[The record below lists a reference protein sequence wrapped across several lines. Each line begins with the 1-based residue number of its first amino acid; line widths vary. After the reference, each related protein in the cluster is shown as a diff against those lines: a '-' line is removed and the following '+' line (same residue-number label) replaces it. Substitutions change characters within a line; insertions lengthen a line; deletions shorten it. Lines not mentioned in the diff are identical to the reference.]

1 MTWFWITLAAPII
14 YALVNQTDKYFIS
27 HHLKNDGVGAI
38 VIISSVFNILALPII
53 YWLANSYV
61 LLPWLQALALAVNGI
76 FTILAILFY
85 LYALQEEEAS
95 VVTPFFQ
102 TVPLLAFVLGY
113 FILGETLT
121 AVELFGCLLI
131 VVGTMILSFEI
142 KRRGRLKFKRRLVL
156 FMFASALMLAINAV
170 IFKLI
175 AVEAGFLVSI
185 FWDFVGKTTFG
196 LLLFI
201 IIRSYRREFI
211 DLLKIKRGKIFGLI
225 FLTQLLTIVGD
236 FIASYAILLAPVAI
250 VSAVLGL
257 QPLFVFIYGLLLTL
271 FLPWFVK
278 ESLNKRELI
287 QKIAAIVLVII
298 GGWLIGS

>member
-1 MTWFWITLAAPII
+1 MTWFWITLSAPII

-27 HHLKNDGVGAI
+27 RHLKNDGVGAI

-61 LLPWLQALALAVNGI
+61 LLPWIQALALAVNGI

-131 VVGTMILSFEI
+131 VAGTMILSFEI

-201 IIRSYRREFI
+201 IVGSYRREFI
-211 DLLKIKRGKIFGLI
+211 DLIKIKRGKIFGLI
-225 FLTQLLTIVGD
+225 FITQLITIVGD
-236 FIASYAILLAPVAI
+236 FIASYAVLLAPVAI

-257 QPLFVFIYGLLLTL
+257 QPLFVFIYGLILTL
-271 FLPWFVK
+271 FFPWFVK

-287 QKIAAIVLVII
+287 QKIAAIILVII